1 MYLKHMRGQM
11 KVVEFRKTESKKI
24 NADDVLENLKTKL
37 ENVLVIGTD
46 KNSDEVLHISS
57 NMDSKSSMIYLL
69 EQLKLQIL
77 IGGFDAEEDN

>member
-1 MYLKHMRGQM
+1 M

-37 ENVLVIGTD
+37 ENVLIIGID

-77 IGGFDAEEDN
+77 IGGFDVEEDK

>member
-1 MYLKHMRGQM
+1 M